1 MATSYVSELADD
13 TEQHPRDKAEMA
25 GYSTGWRTCGTFG
38 ASHDHSDQ
46 DPEIRKA
53 EEKVDEELWLDAG
66 ALQAGARALFLK
78 AIKTHKSACDAFNK
92 FTREDGLQH
101 CDGTDR

>member
-1 MATSYVSELADD
+1 MTTAIKT
-13 TEQHPRDKAEMA
+13 
-25 GYSTGWRTCGTFG
+25 
-38 ASHDHSDQ
+38 
-46 DPEIRKA
+46 PEIRKA

-92 FTREDGLQH
+92 FTREDGLQQ
-101 CDGTDR
+101 CDGLIGEGRRLLKMAAAKAEQSHGKDAED